1 MCKNVGDDTALS
13 GCQIAVHITP
23 INIYDNLFK
32 NKSQLFLTR
41 NLFLSQVLLL
51 VGFDGFVALKQIKQN
66 PQGFAARRRQLFIL
80 RHNHLSVFVGGIKQ
94 MFVFIHVGNAK
105 FAETRLPGAENFT
118 AAAQFQIFFGNQKTV
133 FGFAA

>member
-1 MCKNVGDDTALS
+1 M
-13 GCQIAVHITP
+13 
-23 INIYDNLFK
+23 
-32 NKSQLFLTR
+32 TR

-80 RHNHLSVFVGGIKQ
+80 RHNHLRVFVGGIKQ
-94 MFVFIHVGNAK
+94 MFVFVHVGNAK

-118 AAAQFQIFFGNQKTV
+118 AAAQFQIFFRQSENRLR
-133 FGFAA
+133 FRA